1 MIEEYEIHP
10 LTQELLY
17 DEVGDE
23 ALHKENIK
31 ELVKIIRKMLPS
43 DVQDMVLYLE
53 QNKTL
58 TMNIEKVLEHAD
70 SLNIQNDDTFI
81 IKVSLLRA
89 YTDLYLYDDANRL
102 IKDIENHYIDD
113 THYQSNDLLT
123 KYSAL
128 FYLVRG
134 KVFQYRYGDNDNALD
149 RFIKADKLSEK
160 SGDAKLRYFVL
171 IHLSQVYLFSG
182 DVKNSKY
189 YLEQLEKEEREFLES
204 FNDKHT
210 YYWMNGKH
218 LFEEGK
224 EVEALREVKK
234 AEEIEYKLHGK
245 GTTRIMPVLLF
256 KADILLALGEYKQVE
271 EVFNLLSKIC
281 IKNVG
286 NYKYF
291 MSRTLRIGAQLDLA
305 KRQFTKA
312 YKEIDQAIELTK
324 DTGYGLD
331 NYVADIYI
339 VKGDILFAD
348 RKYKEAFEWYQD
360 AEDIH
365 LKRYNDK
372 IEVRKFSELY
382 ERIVD
387 TALKLDWRGDAYI
400 YYQKHYNHFGDGNP
414 RTGVLLSKIFQ
425 YDVKRNREQD
435 LK

>member
-31 ELVKIIRKMLPS
+31 ELLKTIRKMLPM
-43 DVQDMVLYLE
+43 DVLDIILYFE
-53 QNKTL
+53 KNKTL

-70 SLNIQNDDTFI
+70 RLKIHNDDTFI

-89 YTDLYLYDDANRL
+89 YTDMYFYDDANRL

-210 YYWMNGKH
+210 YY
-218 LFEEGK
+218 
-224 EVEALREVKK
+224 
-234 AEEIEYKLHGK
+234 
-245 GTTRIMPVLLF
+245 
-256 KADILLALGEYKQVE
+256 
-271 EVFNLLSKIC
+271 
-281 IKNVG
+281 
-286 NYKYF
+286 
-291 MSRTLRIGAQLDLA
+291 
-305 KRQFTKA
+305 
-312 YKEIDQAIELTK
+312 
-324 DTGYGLD
+324 
-331 NYVADIYI
+331 
-339 VKGDILFAD
+339 
-348 RKYKEAFEWYQD
+348 
-360 AEDIH
+360 
-365 LKRYNDK
+365 
-372 IEVRKFSELY
+372 
-382 ERIVD
+382 
-387 TALKLDWRGDAYI
+387 
-400 YYQKHYNHFGDGNP
+400 
-414 RTGVLLSKIFQ
+414 
-425 YDVKRNREQD
+425 
-435 LK
+435 